1 MSIVN
6 KPLVL
11 AGVVTYSLLVAGL
24 RWYGVIGDVGSFVLF
39 GVMVADLALTHW
51 FLKRRARKP

>member
-1 MSIVN
+1 MNVVN

-11 AGVVTYSLLVAGL
+11 GGVVAYSVLVGAL
-24 RWYGVIGDVGSFVLF
+24 RWYGVIGDLGSLILF
-39 GVMVADLALTHW
+39 GVMVVDLAATHW

>member
-1 MSIVN
+1 MN

-11 AGVVTYSLLVAGL
+11 AGVVTYSVLVGAL
-24 RWYGVIGDVGSFVLF
+24 RWYGVIGDLGSLILF
-39 GVMVADLALTHW
+39 GVMVVDLAATHW

>member
-1 MSIVN
+1 MN

-24 RWYGVIGDVGSFVLF
+24 RWYGVVGDVGSFVLF
-39 GVMVADLALTHW
+39 GVMVVDLAATHW
-51 FLKRRARKP
+51 FLKRRARKR